1 MIILYVL
8 IMVAALVG
16 LSITVNIYKQ
26 KHEKKPLVCPFGADC
41 HTVVTSQFSSFLG
54 IGLEVYGACYYGGVV
69 AAYLAMLL
77 FPALATPWT
86 LFLLTGATIGAFLF
100 SLYLTFVQAFLLK
113 SWCSWC
119 LMSAGVSTAIFIFT
133 LIELSLLDFSIVP
146 IVEML
151 HKPILWMHL
160 LGFALGV
167 GGATITDILF
177 FKFLNDFKISE
188 VENKVLQTLSQIIW
202 IGLLIAVISGI
213 GLYLP
218 NAAVLNETPKF
229 LLKTIVVAVIIIN
242 GAFLNLYVS
251 PKLVTISWNSSNL
264 LPIRSILRLRRA
276 AFALGAVSFVS
287 WYSAF
292 ILGFLKKVPFDFPQ
306 LLGIYIGLLLIAIT
320 GSQILERV
328 LCKTASTVR
337 S

>member
-1 MIILYVL
+1 MLVIYVL
-8 IMVAALVG
+8 ILVAALIG

-54 IGLEVYGACYYGGVV
+54 IGLEVYGALYYGGVI
-69 AAYLAMLL
+69 AAYAAILL
-77 FPALATPWT
+77 FPALITPWT
-86 LFLLTGATIGAFLF
+86 LFILTGVTIGAFLF

-133 LIELSLLDFSIVP
+133 MIELSLLDITFVP
-146 IVEML
+146 ILELL
-151 HKPILWMHL
+151 HKPILWVHL

-167 GGATITDILF
+167 GGATITDVLF
-177 FKFLNDFKISE
+177 FKFLNDFKISAE
-188 VENKVLQTLSQIIW
+188 ENKVLHTLSQIIW
-202 IGLLIAVISGI
+202 VGLLLAVISGI

-218 NAAVLNETPKF
+218 NAEVLNETPKF
-229 LLKTIVVAVIIIN
+229 LLKTLVVLVIIVN

-251 PKLVTISWNSSNL
+251 PKLVTISWNSTTL
-264 LPIRSILRLRRA
+264 LPVRSILRLRRA
-276 AFALGAVSFVS
+276 AFALGAISFVS

-292 ILGFLKKVPFDFPQ
+292 ILGFLKNVPFGFTQ
-306 LLGIYIGLLLIAIT
+306 LLGIYAGLLLIAVV
-320 GSQILERV
+320 GSQILERI
-328 LCKTASTVR
+328 LCKTASTAR
-337 S
+337 P

>member
-1 MIILYVL
+1 MIIVYVL

-41 HTVVTSQFSSFLG
+41 HSVVTSQFSSFLG
-54 IGLEVYGACYYGGVV
+54 IGLEVYGAIYYGGVV
-69 AAYLAMLL
+69 AAYAALL
-77 FPALATPWT
+77 LYPALVTPWT
-86 LFLLTGATIGAFLF
+86 MFFLTGATIGAFLF

-133 LIELSLLDFSIVP
+133 LIELSLLEISFVP
-146 IVEML
+146 ILELL

-188 VENKVLQTLSQIIW
+188 EENKVLHTLSQIIW
-202 IGLLIAVISGI
+202 VGLLFAIISGI

-218 NAAVLNETPKF
+218 NAEVLNETPKF
-229 LLKTIVVAVIIIN
+229 LLKTLVVLVIIIN

-251 PKLVTISWNSSNL
+251 PRLVTISWSSATL
-264 LPIRSILRLRRA
+264 LPVKSILRLRRA
-276 AFALGAVSFVS
+276 AFALGAISFVS

-292 ILGFLKKVPFDFPQ
+292 ILGFLKHVPFTFTQ
-306 LLGIYIGLLLIAIT
+306 LIGIYVGLLLIAVA
-320 GSQILERV
+320 GSQILERI